1 MTRALRAVPRYRNNV
16 CVAVRKA
23 GSELLL
29 ICHRKGFPP
38 AKGWQF
44 PQGGIRKGASLIPE
58 MRRELLEEIGT
69 DDVTV
74 VMVSAKQ
81 YVYKFP
87 EGTRHKHKEYD
98 GQAQQWVLAEFSGS
112 DAAINFN
119 REPAEFDA
127 FEWAPA
133 ATVLDRIVDFKKD
146 VYSRALKDL
155 GLL

>member
-1 MTRALRAVPRYRNNV
+1 MPLYRKNV
-16 CVAVRKA
+16 CIAVRKA
-23 GSELLL
+23 GSGLLL
-29 ICHRKGFPP
+29 LCHRKGFPP
-38 AKGWQF
+38 AAGWQF
-44 PQGGIRKGASLIPE
+44 PQGGLRKGAALIQE

-74 VMVSAKQ
+74 VRVSTKQ
-81 YVYKFP
+81 YLYDFP
-87 EGTRHKHKEYD
+87 KGLRHKHKKYD
-98 GQAQQWVLAEFSGS
+98 GQAQQWILAEFFGN
-112 DAAINFN
+112 DAVINFN

>member
-1 MTRALRAVPRYRNNV
+1 MTRATQAVPRYRRSV

-23 GSELLL
+23 GSGLLL
-29 ICHRKGFPP
+29 LCHRKGFPP
-38 AKGWQF
+38 AAGWQF
-44 PQGGIRKGASLIPE
+44 PQGGIRKGADLIRE

-69 DDVTV
+69 DNVRV
-74 VMVSAKQ
+74 VWVSAKL
-81 YVYKFP
+81 YFYKFP
-87 EGTRHKHKEYD
+87 TGMRHKHKNYD
-98 GQAQQWVLAEFSGS
+98 GQAQQWVLAEFSGN

-127 FEWAPA
+127 FAWVHA
-133 ATVLDRIVDFKKD
+133 ATALDRIVDFKKD